1 MHPTHSGWSRS
12 VLRSRDER
20 GFTLAEMMVAM
31 ALMLIVCG
39 AVTSALI
46 QMTGTQ
52 RMIFNRTQM
61 HSGVRGATELM
72 QQEVGQAGRIALPGA
87 VTIGGTGVTAGTATP
102 TVSSSSG
109 MFVGEMLVI
118 GGGSTEETVTVTAV
132 PSATQF
138 TATFANSHSSGES
151 VQVLGGFYHGI
162 VPPTV
167 TNGST
172 ASVLKMFGD
181 LNGDGNMVYVEYT
194 CDTGAGNLYRN
205 SMAWNA
211 TSKPTVGVA
220 QILLNNIIANPSS
233 AACFT
238 YQTSTAGTTVYVIGV
253 AITLTVQTQQI
264 DSFTKTYQRETKA
277 LLNVSPRNIFNV
289 WQLASAGVLTRAQ
302 PTPPQITT
310 YLLP

>member
-1 MHPTHSGWSRS
+1 MHPTLSGWSRS
-12 VLRSRDER
+12 AIRSHDER

-39 AVTSALI
+39 AVVSALI

-72 QQEVGQAGRIALPGA
+72 QQEVGQAGRVALPSA
-87 VTIGGTGVTAGTATP
+87 VTIGGLGVIAGATTTA

-109 MFVGEMLVI
+109 MFVGELLVV
-118 GGGSTEETVTVTAV
+118 GGGSTEETVTVTGV

-138 TATFANSHSSGES
+138 TAVFANNHSSGES
-151 VQVLGGFYHGI
+151 VQALGGFYHGI
-162 VPPTV
+162 VPPSV

-181 LNGDGNMVYVEYT
+181 LNGDGSMVYVEYT
-194 CDTGAGNLYRN
+194 CDTTAGNLYRN
-205 SMAWNA
+205 SMNWNA
-211 TSKPTVGVA
+211 TTKPAVGVA

-233 AACFT
+233 TACFT
-238 YQTSTAGTTVYVIGV
+238 YQTSTVGTTVYVIGV

-302 PTPPQITT
+302 PTPPQITS
-310 YLLP
+310 LLP

>member
-1 MHPTHSGWSRS
+1 MHATLSGWSRTR
-12 VLRSRDER
+12 LRCRDER

-61 HSGVRGATELM
+61 HSSVRGATELM
-72 QQEVGQAGRIALPGA
+72 QQEVGQAGRIALPTA
-87 VTIGGTGVTAGTATP
+87 VTIGGSGVTVGTATA

-109 MFVGEMLVI
+109 MFVGELLVI
-118 GGGSTEETVTVTAV
+118 GGGSKEETVTVTAV

-138 TATFANSHSSGES
+138 TATFAIDHASGES
-151 VQVLGGFYHGI
+151 VQALGGFYHGI
-162 VPPTV
+162 VPPSV

-181 LNGDGNMVYVEYT
+181 LNGDGSMVYVEYT
-194 CDTGAGNLYRN
+194 CNTAAGSLYRN
-205 SMAWNA
+205 SMAWDA

-220 QILLNNIIANPSS
+220 QILLNNIIANPSN

-238 YQTSTAGTTVYVIGV
+238 YQTSTVGTTVYVIGV

-310 YLLP
+310 NLLP